1 MLLYFF
7 RKKVAFCNYCGLY
20 TILGLYVVTFVRMV
34 FPFEFKF
41 TYTVSDKNVYAAIMD
56 VLTPNK
62 DVLFVPEFTWLNLLV
77 AVWIAGSVIYISRVM
92 IKYYKA
98 VKALKANVIDGTPEM
113 QAKLDLISQKCGI
126 RRKVKLKITDCV
138 ISPVTYGFFNLVIL
152 IPNREFDDRDFGYIA
167 THECCHIKN
176 KDIWIKL
183 LTEIYCGIF
192 WWNPFAHLLK
202 KDLTYCLELRCDK
215 RVTSKLSE
223 NRCTVYYEVL
233 VTQMKAYKEQKESE
247 KSDRETA
254 LKSALVGMSFVT
266 NDKGEKIISRMEMIL
281 YPKKKQTIINNVVT
295 ALMALLVVAIFFA
308 SYCFLIVPGWDATYE
323 DCVADLIE
331 SGEYNDNVEVYDE
344 TNMYVYVEKDK
355 TTHLIFEPYD
365 EKKGIV
371 YTDDNS
377 IIIPYEQ
384 VENGEYSY
392 CLVLK
397 EKCQMKKKAAK
408 IFTAFIMT
416 AIIAQGT
423 VMVASAA
430 ETDST
435 PDSVIVIETA
445 TPDSSFLESG
455 ADSTAIQPR
464 ADVIVRKWRRGS
476 RGQLQYRR
484 WNDTKQEWVDDEWI
498 DYKG

>member
-7 RKKVAFCNYCGLY
+7 RKKIAFCNHYGLY
-20 TILGLYVVTFVRMV
+20 TILGLYAVTFVRMAL
-34 FPFEFKF
+34 PFEFGF
-41 TYTVSDKNVYAAIMD
+41 TNTISDHSFYPVVIDA
-56 VLTPNK
+56 LTPDKKNF
-62 DVLFVPEFTWLNLLV
+62 FVPEFTWLNLIFTI
-77 AVWIAGSVIYISRVM
+77 WIAVSVILIIRAIYKYHKA
-92 IKYYKA
+92 IKILKKTVIEPKPELQAQLDA
-98 VKALKANVIDGTPEM
+98 V
-113 QAKLDLISQKCGI
+113 AKQCKIKSM
-126 RRKVKLKITDCV
+126 VKLRISDS
-138 ISPVTYGFFNLVIL
+138 ISSPVTYGFIKPVVLFSNQTFTNEEFN
-152 IPNREFDDRDFGYIA
+152 FIA

-233 VTQMKAYKEQKESE
+233 VTQMKAYKEQQESE
-247 KSDRETA
+247 ESDRETA

-266 NDKGEKIISRMEMIL
+266 NEKGKKIVSRMEMIL
-281 YPKKKQTIINNVVT
+281 YPKKKQTIINNIVT
-295 ALMALLVVAIFFA
+295 AFMALLIIGIFFA

-323 DCVADLIE
+323 DCVADLVS
-331 SGEYNDNVEVYDE
+331 SGEYNDKVEVYDE

-392 CLVLK
+392 CFVLR
-397 EKCQMKKKAAK
+397 EK
-408 IFTAFIMT
+408 
-416 AIIAQGT
+416 
-423 VMVASAA
+423 
-430 ETDST
+430 
-435 PDSVIVIETA
+435 
-445 TPDSSFLESG
+445 
-455 ADSTAIQPR
+455 
-464 ADVIVRKWRRGS
+464 
-476 RGQLQYRR
+476 
-484 WNDTKQEWVDDEWI
+484 
-498 DYKG
+498 

>member
-1 MLLYFF
+1 MAL
-7 RKKVAFCNYCGLY
+7 
-20 TILGLYVVTFVRMV
+20 
-34 FPFEFKF
+34 PFEFKF
-41 TYTVSDKNVYAAIMD
+41 TYTVSDQNVYAAAMD

-62 DVLFVPEFTWLNLLV
+62 DVLFVPEFTLLNLLV
-77 AVWIAGSVIYISRVM
+77 SVWIVGAVIYISRVM

-113 QAKLDLISQKCGI
+113 QAKLDLISQNCGI

-167 THECCHIKN
+167 IHECCHIKN

-233 VTQMKAYKEQKESE
+233 VTQMKAYKEQQESE
-247 KSDRETA
+247 ESDRETA

-266 NDKGEKIISRMEMIL
+266 NEKGKKIVSRMEMIL
-281 YPKKKQTIINNVVT
+281 YPKKKQTIINNIVT
-295 ALMALLVVAIFFA
+295 AFMALLIVGIFFG

-323 DCVADLIE
+323 DCVADLVS

-371 YTDDNS
+371 YTKDDS
-377 IIIPYEQ
+377 IIIPYSD
-384 VENGEYSY
+384 VENGYYNY
-392 CLVLK
+392 CLILR
-397 EKCQMKKKAAK
+397 EK
-408 IFTAFIMT
+408 
-416 AIIAQGT
+416 
-423 VMVASAA
+423 
-430 ETDST
+430 
-435 PDSVIVIETA
+435 
-445 TPDSSFLESG
+445 
-455 ADSTAIQPR
+455 
-464 ADVIVRKWRRGS
+464 
-476 RGQLQYRR
+476 
-484 WNDTKQEWVDDEWI
+484 
-498 DYKG
+498 

>member
-215 RVTSKLSE
+215 SVTSKLSE

-233 VTQMKAYKEQKESE
+233 VTQMKAYKEQQESE
-247 KSDRETA
+247 ESDRETA

-266 NDKGEKIISRMEMIL
+266 NEKGKKIVSRMEMIL
-281 YPKKKQTIINNVVT
+281 YPKKKQTIINNIVT
-295 ALMALLVVAIFFA
+295 AFMALLIVGIFFG

-331 SGEYNDNVEVYDE
+331 SGEYNDKVEVYDE

-397 EKCQMKKKAAK
+397 EK
-408 IFTAFIMT
+408 
-416 AIIAQGT
+416 
-423 VMVASAA
+423 
-430 ETDST
+430 
-435 PDSVIVIETA
+435 
-445 TPDSSFLESG
+445 
-455 ADSTAIQPR
+455 
-464 ADVIVRKWRRGS
+464 
-476 RGQLQYRR
+476 
-484 WNDTKQEWVDDEWI
+484 
-498 DYKG
+498 

>member
-7 RKKVAFCNYCGLY
+7 RKKIAFCNHYGLY
-20 TILGLYVVTFVRMV
+20 TILGLYAVTFVRMAL
-34 FPFEFKF
+34 PFEFGF
-41 TYTVSDKNVYAAIMD
+41 TNTISDHSFYPVVIDA
-56 VLTPNK
+56 LTPDKKNF
-62 DVLFVPEFTWLNLLV
+62 FVPEFTWLNLIFTI
-77 AVWIAGSVIYISRVM
+77 WIAVSVILIIRAIYKYHKA
-92 IKYYKA
+92 IKILKKTVIEPKPELQAQLDA
-98 VKALKANVIDGTPEM
+98 V
-113 QAKLDLISQKCGI
+113 AKQCKIKSM
-126 RRKVKLKITDCV
+126 VKLRISDS
-138 ISPVTYGFFNLVIL
+138 ISSPVTYGFIKPVVLFSNQTFTNEEFN
-152 IPNREFDDRDFGYIA
+152 FIA

-192 WWNPFAHLLK
+192 WWNPLVYLLK
-202 KDLTYCLELRCDK
+202 KDLSFCLELRCDK

-308 SYCFLIVPGWDATYE
+308 SYCFLIVPGWDTTYE

-365 EKKGIV
+365 EKKGVV
-371 YTDDNS
+371 YTKEDS
-377 IIIPYEQ
+377 IIIPYSD
-384 VENGEYSY
+384 VENGCYNY
-392 CLVLK
+392 CLILR
-397 EKCQMKKKAAK
+397 E
-408 IFTAFIMT
+408 
-416 AIIAQGT
+416 
-423 VMVASAA
+423 
-430 ETDST
+430 E
-435 PDSVIVIETA
+435 
-445 TPDSSFLESG
+445 
-455 ADSTAIQPR
+455 
-464 ADVIVRKWRRGS
+464 
-476 RGQLQYRR
+476 
-484 WNDTKQEWVDDEWI
+484 
-498 DYKG
+498 

>member
-7 RKKVAFCNYCGLY
+7 RKKIAFCNYCGLY
-20 TILGLYVVTFVRMV
+20 TILGLYAVTFVRMA

-77 AVWIAGSVIYISRVM
+77 AVWIVGSVIYILWVM

-138 ISPVTYGFFNLVIL
+138 ISPVTYGFLNHVIL

-167 THECCHIKN
+167 MHECCHIKN

-215 RVTSKLSE
+215 RVTRKLSE

-295 ALMALLVVAIFFA
+295 ALMALLIVGIFFA
-308 SYCFLIVPGWDATYE
+308 SYCFLIVPGWDTTYE

-331 SGEYNDNVEVYDE
+331 SG
-344 TNMYVYVEKDK
+344 
-355 TTHLIFEPYD
+355 
-365 EKKGIV
+365 
-371 YTDDNS
+371 
-377 IIIPYEQ
+377 
-384 VENGEYSY
+384 
-392 CLVLK
+392 
-397 EKCQMKKKAAK
+397 
-408 IFTAFIMT
+408 
-416 AIIAQGT
+416 
-423 VMVASAA
+423 
-430 ETDST
+430 
-435 PDSVIVIETA
+435 
-445 TPDSSFLESG
+445 
-455 ADSTAIQPR
+455 
-464 ADVIVRKWRRGS
+464 
-476 RGQLQYRR
+476 
-484 WNDTKQEWVDDEWI
+484 
-498 DYKG
+498 

>member
-192 WWNPFAHLLK
+192 WWNPLVYLLK
-202 KDLTYCLELRCDK
+202 KDLSFCLELRCDK
-215 RVTSKLSE
+215 RVTKALDDYE
-223 NRCTVYYEVL
+223 RCNYGQVL
-233 VTQMKAYKEQKESE
+233 VTELKKCYEEE
-247 KSDRETA
+247 NSDKQNECN
-254 LKSALVGMSFVT
+254 LKSALIGMNFASI
-266 NDKGEKIISRMEMIL
+266 EKNKKNIHRMEMIL
-281 YPKKKQTIINNVVT
+281 YPNKKQTIKNTFIT
-295 ALMALLVVAIFFA
+295 AFAILLSIGIFFA
-308 SYCFLIVPGWDATYE
+308 SYCVLIVPGWDITYE
-323 DCVADLIE
+323 DCVADLVS

-397 EKCQMKKKAAK
+397 EK
-408 IFTAFIMT
+408 
-416 AIIAQGT
+416 
-423 VMVASAA
+423 
-430 ETDST
+430 
-435 PDSVIVIETA
+435 
-445 TPDSSFLESG
+445 
-455 ADSTAIQPR
+455 
-464 ADVIVRKWRRGS
+464 
-476 RGQLQYRR
+476 
-484 WNDTKQEWVDDEWI
+484 
-498 DYKG
+498 

>member
-7 RKKVAFCNYCGLY
+7 RKKIAFCNYCGLY
-20 TILGLYVVTFVRMV
+20 TILGLYAVTFVRMV

-41 TYTVSDKNVYAAIMD
+41 TYTVSDKNVYAAAMD

-77 AVWIAGSVIYISRVM
+77 SVWIVGAVIYISRVM

-113 QAKLDLISQKCGI
+113 QAKLDLISQNCGI

-167 THECCHIKN
+167 IHECCHIKN

-233 VTQMKAYKEQKESE
+233 VTQMKAYKEQQESE
-247 KSDRETA
+247 ESDRETA

-266 NDKGEKIISRMEMIL
+266 NEKGKKIVSRMEMIL
-281 YPKKKQTIINNVVT
+281 YPKKKQTIINNIVT
-295 ALMALLVVAIFFA
+295 AFMALLIIGIFFG

-323 DCVADLIE
+323 DCVADLVS

-344 TNMYVYVEKDK
+344 TNMYVYIEKDK

-397 EKCQMKKKAAK
+397 EK
-408 IFTAFIMT
+408 
-416 AIIAQGT
+416 
-423 VMVASAA
+423 
-430 ETDST
+430 
-435 PDSVIVIETA
+435 
-445 TPDSSFLESG
+445 
-455 ADSTAIQPR
+455 
-464 ADVIVRKWRRGS
+464 
-476 RGQLQYRR
+476 
-484 WNDTKQEWVDDEWI
+484 
-498 DYKG
+498 